1 MSLNRKLAHNTLAQ
15 FVGKAL
21 GTLLALLATTQ
32 ILRYLGP
39 TEYGKFHIIL
49 TVVQVTGIVADFGLY
64 LIVLN
69 DISHPSR
76 DHKHVMSQHFVF
88 RVYLNGIYLA
98 AMAALS
104 FALPYESVIRWGI
117 ALMAISNS
125 FNWFGQIFQSF
136 FQKKFITHYGAIAE
150 IAGRGALLASTFI
163 MIRAEASL
171 LLLTLTVVIGS
182 FVSFVFSWYYAK
194 DHLALRWKLDTAYI
208 KDVLSRTWPVAI
220 SIWFNLLYF
229 KADTIILSFY
239 VSDYDVGIYGMPY
252 RILETLVTFPLLFM
266 GLIMPLLS
274 DAHVKKDGRSFARYM
289 QKGFDGLSII
299 ALPILFGTMLLARE
313 IVVLLAGEEFLP
325 SALVLRIL
333 IIGVFMMFIGALFAH
348 AVITIDK
355 QRAMIKHYAVV
366 SVASFILY
374 VIFIPIYSYKA
385 AAWLTTIGEVF
396 ILVISFMVVYK
407 KTHFIPRFRVFGKA
421 LVSAILMAGALYP
434 LRSFSVFITF
444 PVAFVVYGGVLYG
457 IGGVRKE
464 VIGEILKLKTK
475 G

>member
-15 FVGKAL
+15 FIGKMA

-39 TEYGKFHIIL
+39 SEYGKFHIIL
-49 TVVQVTGIVADFGLY
+49 TIVQITGIVADLGLY

-69 DISHPSR
+69 DISHPAR

-150 IAGRGALLASTFI
+150 IAGRGALFASTIF
-163 MIRAEASL
+163 MIRAHSSL
-171 LLLTLTVVIGS
+171 LALTLTVVIGS
-182 FVSFVFSWYYAK
+182 FVSFVLSWYFAK
-194 DHLALRWKLDTAYI
+194 DHLKLTWKLDRAYI
-208 KDVLSRTWPVAI
+208 KDVLTRTWPVAI

-229 KADTIILSFY
+229 KADTIVLSLY
-239 VSDYDVGIYGMPY
+239 ASDYEIGIYGMPY

-274 DAHVKKDGRSFARYM
+274 DARGNKDGYAFKRYM

-299 ALPILFGTMLLARE
+299 ALPVLFGTLPLAE
-313 IVVLLAGEEFLP
+313 PIVRLLAGEEFLP
-325 SALVLRIL
+325 SAVVLRIL

-348 AVITIDK
+348 AIITIDK
-355 QRAMIKHYAVV
+355 QRAMVKYYATIAVV
-366 SVASFILY
+366 SLILY
-374 VIFIPIYSYKA
+374 VIFIPLYSYIA
-385 AAWLTTIGEVF
+385 AAWLTTIGEVLIF
-396 ILVISFMVVYK
+396 VISFMVVYK
-407 KTHFIPRFRVFGKA
+407 KTHFMPRFRVFGKS
-421 LVSAILMAGALYP
+421 LVSAILMVGALYP
-434 LRSFSVFITF
+434 LRSWTLFITL
-444 PVAFVVYGGVLYG
+444 PLGMLVYGAALYLVGG
-457 IGGVRKE
+457 IRRE
-464 VIGEILKLKTK
+464 VITEIVRLK
-475 G
+475 